1 MFPSDDGRCIDTATL
16 TSPGRVTRS
25 RRACAARTRCDTDG
39 VRKLLIVLVVL
50 VVVLVAADF
59 GLRAYSEYRAA
70 QSIDQEANGQIDAD
84 VSIEGFPFLWQAAR
98 GEYPQVVVT
107 ATTTRQGAVAGAHAE
122 ADLHDVTLPLSDALG
137 GNVDT
142 LTAQSSTL
150 KAYLPLSSLPAA
162 IGGDAANNV
171 TFSPGANGGVQ
182 VSTTV
187 TVLGQRIPM
196 SGTASISIRN
206 DTLRIA
212 VSDLQAAGVSLS
224 AGSSQA
230 AGASADQLE
239 QALTTTVP
247 LNWLPFSVTSGDVA
261 VVGSDLVLSVGTG
274 PFTLSQLR
282 WNGR

>member
-1 MFPSDDGRCIDTATL
+1 M
-16 TSPGRVTRS
+16 SPGRGTPDQDVR
-25 RRACAARTRCDTDG
+25 AARTRCNTDG

-50 VVVLVAADF
+50 VVLLVAADF

-70 QSIDQEANGQIDAD
+70 QSIDQQANGQVDAD
-84 VSIEGFPFLWQAAR
+84 VSIDGFPFLWQAVR

-122 ADLHDVTLPLSDALG
+122 ADLQDVTLPLSDALG
-137 GNVDT
+137 GSVDN

-150 KAYLPLSSLPAA
+150 KAYLPLAGLPAA
-162 IGGDAANNV
+162 IGGDAGRNV

-187 TVLGQRIPM
+187 TVLGQQIPL
-196 SGTASISIRN
+196 SGTATVSISN

-212 VSDLQAAGVSLS
+212 VSDLQAAGVALS
-224 AGSSQA
+224 ASSSQA
-230 AGASADQLE
+230 ADASADQLE

-247 LNWLPFSVTSGDVA
+247 LNWLPFTVTSGTVT
-261 VVGSDLVLSVGTG
+261 VQGSDLVVSVGTG
-274 PFTLSQLR
+274 AFTLSQLR
-282 WNGR
+282 WAGR